1 MALLVQDLSVWEI
14 AHRWAGFDP
23 SGLPRLRLPLAVRD
37 NCRILVD
44 AILNG
49 EINSL
54 TLRIEKWNVEDGID
68 NQKYFI
74 RYYMD
79 DVYACI
85 WGKKFNRT
93 LLKQARIDRFE
104 MKQWCELHSIPPPEF
119 WFPTGWGYSYHWEG
133 RDVDLEVEAPA
144 DLDGPAVR
152 PSTVA
157 KVASQQI
164 ARGLWKESPNM
175 TIADMV
181 KQPLIQQYG
190 GAAVYTPAT
199 VREWLSAV
207 APSDVKNK
215 RGRPRKKIPGEHIS
229 IATMAED

>member
-1 MALLVQDLSVWEI
+1 MALLSAELSVWEI
-14 AHRWAGFDP
+14 AHRWAGYDP
-23 SGLPRLRLPLAVRD
+23 SMFRPWLPLPVRD
-37 NCRILVD
+37 NCRILID

-49 EINSL
+49 EIDSL
-54 TLRIEKWNVEDGID
+54 TLRIDKWKAEDGVE

-93 LLKQARIDRFE
+93 LLKQASIDRFE

-119 WFPTGWGYSYHWEG
+119 WFPSGWGYSYRWAE
-133 RDVDLEVEAPA
+133 RDVDLDVATTAGE
-144 DLDGPAVR
+144 DQSAVR

-157 KVASQQI
+157 KVACQQI
-164 ARGLWKESPNM
+164 ARSLWKESPGM

-181 KQPLIQQYG
+181 KQPLLQQYG

-207 APSDVKNK
+207 APPDVKNK
-215 RGRPRKKIPGEHIS
+215 RGRPRKKIPGEHIGVT
-229 IATMAED
+229 TMAED